1 MIERYR
7 LGRQSLAG
15 HPNRDWSTELHRLIA
30 VIVGVPAFSCATA
43 LTMGALTV
51 LGYAPFFLFPLPVL
65 SLAILF
71 GLVLRQPTAG
81 RAALVAFCFGLGLFG
96 AGVSWIYVS
105 LHVYGGMP
113 VVLAIIATIGF
124 CSFLALFP
132 ALFGA
137 AAWWG
142 RDSGQLMG
150 IVALPA
156 CWVATE
162 WLRGVMF
169 TGFPWLA
176 VGYSQTFPSPLAG
189 YVPVLGVYGVSLI
202 VAASAALLHDILAH
216 RKGRKRWGIALLFGM
231 WAVGAGLQQVHWT
244 SPVGPSF
251 PVALLQGNISQDRKW
266 RVEEVASTLD
276 TYRSLLQQQDAAK
289 LVVMPET
296 ALPLFADRLPS
307 AYVGELAAWARATR
321 ADLIIGVPE
330 RVVEHNETRDYN
342 SAITMGMSSV
352 QTYRKQHLVPFGE
365 FMPAKPLLG
374 WVLDILHIPLADLSP
389 GAAAQ
394 PPLRLAGQRVA
405 VNICFEDV
413 FGEEIIRTLPEATV
427 LVNLSNLAWF
437 GDTLAL
443 PQHLQIAQVRAMET
457 GRYMLR
463 ATNTGATGIINE
475 RGRIVQL
482 APMHRTV
489 ALSGMAQGFTGATPY
504 VRMGNLL
511 TLVFCGAGVL
521 FSLCAAARRCRARSL
536 LG

>member
-1 MIERYR
+1 MR
-7 LGRQSLAG
+7 
-15 HPNRDWSTELHRLIA
+15 RLIA
-30 VIVGVPAFSCATA
+30 VILGVPAFSCAVA
-43 LTMGALTV
+43 LTVGALTV
-51 LGYAPFFLFPLPVL
+51 LGYAPFALFAVPVL
-65 SLAILF
+65 SLATLF
-71 GLVLRQPTAG
+71 GLVLRQSTA
-81 RAALVAFCFGLGLFG
+81 RHAALVAFFFGLGLFG

-105 LHVYGGMP
+105 LHVYGGMS
-113 VVLAIIATIGF
+113 VMLAIIATIGF
-124 CSFLALFP
+124 CSFLALFS

-137 AAWWG
+137 GAWYARDNG
-142 RDSGQLMG
+142 RLLC

-162 WLRGVMF
+162 WMRGVIF

-189 YVPVLGVYGVSLI
+189 YVPVLGVYGVSLV
-202 VAASAALLHDILAH
+202 VAVSAALLHDFLTH
-216 RKGRKRWGIALLFGM
+216 RKGRKRWSIALLFGM

-251 PVALLQGNISQDRKW
+251 LVALLQGNIPQDRKW
-266 RVEEVASTLD
+266 RTDEVASTLD
-276 TYRSLLQQQDAAK
+276 TYRSLLQQQGKAK

-296 ALPLFADRLPS
+296 ALPLFVDELPLGYVDELSRWTRS
-307 AYVGELAAWARATR
+307 AQ

-330 RVVEHNETRDYN
+330 RVVEQNETRYYN
-342 SAITMGMSSV
+342 SAVTMGTSAG

-365 FMPAKPLLG
+365 FIPAKPLLG
-374 WVLDILHIPLADLSP
+374 WVLDILHIPLADLSS

-405 VNICFEDV
+405 INICFEDV

-443 PQHLQIAQVRAMET
+443 PQHLQIAQVRALET

-489 ALSGMAQGFTGATPY
+489 GLLDMAQGFTGATPY
-504 VRMGNLL
+504 VQMGNLP
-511 TLVFCGAGVL
+511 TLLLCGAGVL
-521 FSLCAAARRCRARSL
+521 LVLCAAVRNYRARFL
-536 LG
+536 LS